1 MKLFLTLTA
10 LVLALFVVSLAWGYA
25 DIGAGQALLG
35 VIGIGEPSHVLIAQ
49 ELRLPRALLT
59 ITIGGALGLCG
70 AALQGLLRN
79 PLAEPGNI
87 GVTSGAALG
96 AVIMLYFGVANVT
109 TLALPAGAMAG
120 AGVVVV
126 LIFLLASKEG
136 STTALILA
144 GVAISSIAMAL
155 TALAMNLSPNPWA
168 LGEIV
173 FWLMGSVRD
182 RSMADVWLSLPF
194 ILLGSGLILSTAR
207 SLDALVLGE
216 ETAGSL
222 GVNLTSVRIRIIVGT
237 AMAVGAGVAVAGA
250 IGFVGLIVP
259 HVLRPFT
266 GYVPSKL
273 LLPSALGG
281 AALLLMADIGVRALG
296 NWTGAE
302 LYLGVF
308 TALIG
313 GPFFIYLI
321 FRIRRGFAS

>member
-1 MKLFLTLTA
+1 MKLVFTLMA
-10 LVLALFVVSLAWGYA
+10 LVAALFVTSLAWGYA
-25 DIGAGQALLG
+25 NVGLGASLFG
-35 VIGIGEPSHVLIAQ
+35 VIGIGDPSHIVIAQ

-59 ITIGGALGLCG
+59 TIIGAALGLSG

-96 AVIMLYFGVANVT
+96 AVIVLYFGIAGWSSW
-109 TLALPAGAMAG
+109 ALPAGAMTG

-126 LIFLLASKEG
+126 LIFLLASVEG

-144 GVAISSIAMAL
+144 GVAISSVAMAL

-182 RSMADVWLSLPF
+182 RSMADVVLSFPF
-194 ILLGSGLILSTAR
+194 VAFGLGLILSTSR

-216 ETAGSL
+216 ETAGAL
-222 GVNLTSVRIRIIVGT
+222 GVNLTSVRIRIILGT

-266 GYVPSKL
+266 GYVPSRL
-273 LLPSALGG
+273 LAPSALGG

-296 NWTGAE
+296 GLTGSE

-313 GPFFIYLI
+313 GPFFVYLI
-321 FRIRRGFAS
+321 FRIRRGIAR

>member
-1 MKLFLTLTA
+1 MRVVFVLTGLLVMLFA
-10 LVLALFVVSLAWGYA
+10 VSITWGYA
-25 DIGAGQALLG
+25 DMSASAALLG
-35 VIGIGEPSHVLIAQ
+35 LFGVGDANNVIIAQ
-49 ELRLPRALLT
+49 ELRLPRALLAAL
-59 ITIGGALGLCG
+59 IGGALGLCG

-96 AVIMLYFGVANVT
+96 AVIMLYFGVAGVSAF
-109 TLALPAGAMAG
+109 ALPAGAMAG

-126 LIFLLASKEG
+126 LIFLLANVEG

-144 GVAISSIAMAL
+144 GVAISSVAMAL

-182 RSMADVWLSLPF
+182 RSMGDVALCAPF
-194 ILLGSGLILSTAR
+194 VAAGLALILSTAR

-216 ETAGSL
+216 ETAGAL
-222 GVNLTSVRIRIIVGT
+222 GVNLSAVRLRIIIGT
-237 AMAVGAGVAVAGA
+237 AMAVGAAVAVAGA

-266 GYVPSKL
+266 GYIPSRL

-281 AALLLMADIGVRALG
+281 ASLLLMADIGVRFMG
-296 NWTGAE
+296 SFTGSE

-313 GPFFIYLI
+313 GPFFVYLI
-321 FRIRRGFAS
+321 FRMRRGLLQ

>member
-1 MKLFLTLTA
+1 MKLFLTLTG
-10 LVLALFVVSLAWGYA
+10 VVVALFLISLAWGYA
-25 DIGAGQALLG
+25 DIGAGAALLG
-35 VIGIGEPSHVLIAQ
+35 VIGIGEPSHVLISQ

-126 LIFLLASKEG
+126 LIFLLASMEG

-296 NWTGAE
+296 NWTGSE

>member
-1 MKLFLTLTA
+1 MKLFIALTA
-10 LVLALFVVSLAWGYA
+10 LVLALFLVSLAWGYA
-25 DIGAGQALLG
+25 DIGAGAALLG

-126 LIFLLASKEG
+126 LIFLLASMEG

-194 ILLGSGLILSTAR
+194 IVLGSGLILSTAR

-281 AALLLMADIGVRALG
+281 AVLLLMADIGVRALG
-296 NWTGAE
+296 NWTGSE